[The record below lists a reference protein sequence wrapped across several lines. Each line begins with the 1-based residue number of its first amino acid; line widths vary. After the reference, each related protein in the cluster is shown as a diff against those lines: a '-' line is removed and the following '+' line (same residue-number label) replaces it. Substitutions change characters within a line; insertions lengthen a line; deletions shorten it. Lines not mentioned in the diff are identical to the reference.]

1 MLVLF
6 IDLVTVIEVG
16 RYIIIFISSLLLMF
30 CFMTQFPNVTP
41 THKLVNILVI
51 IVSERKYIVIREKDT
66 FTGQRFFFH
75 CIKSK
80 CIYRH
85 LARLYEAITLS

>member
-1 MLVLF
+1 
-6 IDLVTVIEVG
+6 
-16 RYIIIFISSLLLMF
+16 MF

-66 FTGQRFFFH
+66 FTGQSYFVP
-75 CIKSK
+75 
-80 CIYRH
+80 
-85 LARLYEAITLS
+85 LY